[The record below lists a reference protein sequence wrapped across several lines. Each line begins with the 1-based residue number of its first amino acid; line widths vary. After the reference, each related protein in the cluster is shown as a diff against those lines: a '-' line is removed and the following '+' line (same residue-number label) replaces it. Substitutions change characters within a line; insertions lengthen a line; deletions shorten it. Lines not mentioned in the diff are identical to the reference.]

1 MSVAKKISQKF
12 QKLDTKQKIYLV
24 ILVILFSLQFF
35 LGDYYQSDLM
45 TNFAYTSVLAIVGLI
60 IAVIRRNKSRE
71 SLGGESTLDIIYND
85 YNLSSYASI
94 SILSLVYAIYQGIL
108 FGTGFGFILYAI
120 GTIFVGGGIGI
131 LLNIGY
137 SLLCLLLII
146 IVRISVETTSL
157 IFRVAGDISKSSN
170 KYTK

>member
-1 MSVAKKISQKF
+1 MSIAKKISQKF

-35 LGDYYQSDLM
+35 LGDYYEPDLM

-146 IVRISVETTSL
+146 IVRISVETTAL
-157 IFRVAGDISKSSN
+157 IFRVAGDISKSAN

>member
-146 IVRISVETTSL
+146 IVRISVETTAL